1 MAPAHHHHYHCNHDS
16 AAFAHE
22 AFVRTPQPYPHRRG
36 LSGSAWNTSVGLW
49 EPIRVNHTI
58 MQMVGL
64 TAEQEA
70 LLSQQLV
77 PTAVAWVQA
86 ALRVVRSTGP
96 LRAGRACGGTWGEGG
111 VCGVDGGT
119 SYCGVASDEYRV
131 AHPEWAL
138 DALTVCTDSSTAG
151 CTTSEAGAGYAETD
165 FVLYV
170 TSGQSSLCAGSTLAY
185 ASTCVRDQF
194 DRPIF
199 GHANFCPSALDASEG
214 SFPEQL
220 STAVHEILHALG
232 FASASWAL
240 FRDENG
246 APRTARDANGDVPFT
261 ASYACPDGTVGNFR
275 VPSTT
280 TLQVGSERGVTVT
293 KMVTPR
299 VAAVA
304 RDAFGCDTLD
314 GAEIENQPTSAGSC
328 WGNHWEQRLFMY
340 EGPSPISH
348 GHHRPLPPLLVL
360 LLLLL
365 LRLRRRFLLLLLLL
379 LQHHHHHLL
388 LLLLLHAL
396 VPHAPP
402 CSRCQV
408 RPDGLHLRAP
418 RRLLGAHTRGPRG
431 LGVVSRQLLH
441 RRAAAL
447 GPERGLRL
455 RHRRVHR
462 RRGAAAGLAVLLH
475 GADGGRLHRRPP
487 RARLLQPGGLP
498 RRPARGL
505 PAL

>member
-138 DALTVCTDSSTAG
+138 DALTVCTESSTAG

-261 ASYACPDGTVGNFR
+261 ASYACPDGAVGNFR

-340 EGPSPISH
+340 DLMASTSA
-348 GHHRPLPPLLVL
+348 HHAVYS
-360 LLLLL
+360 
-365 LRLRRRFLLLLLLL
+365 
-379 LQHHHHHLL
+379 
-388 LLLLLHAL
+388 AL
-396 VPHAPP
+396 T
-402 CSRCQV
+402 
-408 RPDGLHLRAP
+408 L
-418 RRLLGAHTRGPRG
+418 
-431 LGVVSRQLLH
+431 
-441 RRAAAL
+441 AAL
-447 GPERGLRL
+447 EDSGWY
-455 RHRRVHR
+455 
-462 RRGAAAGLAVLLH
+462 
-475 GADGGRLHRRPP
+475 
-487 RARLLQPGGLP
+487 RANYLDVPQPGCQGTL
-498 RRPARGL
+498 
-505 PAL
+505 